1 MNWAMKILFTLL
13 FLCACTQKYTDYDL
27 IRKIHFT
34 GEQHYKQPLLT
45 KPVVKEGNDHL
56 KACFNQWFFDSNAE
70 ARKNESIPLVIRT
83 LCPQHDFL
91 IDAHVEETW
100 WTTIIFTRACAEV
113 TASCGKIN

>member
-13 FLCACTQKYTDYDL
+13 ILTGCTQKYTDYDL

-34 GEQHYKQPLLT
+34 GKEYQQPVLH
-45 KPVVKEGNDHL
+45 KPVVKEGNDSL

-70 ARKNESIPLVIRT
+70 KRKNEAIPLVIRS

-91 IDAHVEETW
+91 VDAQVEETW

-113 TASCGKIN
+113 QTSCGKIR